1 MNSLLKLL
9 SKNIEGNWLSYQSI
23 YYLQA
28 KKIKIN
34 KFQKNIE
41 RFVDHS
47 LLNYSYIYK
56 YKNLSSR
63 EIIYN
68 YVVENHPKSKFGKL
82 QKIYSNYI
90 QTYELSLNNI
100 NCIETKYLKHEI
112 QYTEYTY
119 IINKNLRIS
128 VIIIKKYNDYIA
140 ISFNSEIKIK

>member
-9 SKNIEGNWLSYQSI
+9 SNNIEGNWLSHQSI

-34 KFQKNIE
+34 KFQKNID
-41 RFVDHS
+41 RFVDQS

-56 YKNLSSR
+56 HLSSK

-68 YVVENHPKSKFGKL
+68 YVTENKQKSKSCKL
-82 QKIYSNYI
+82 QKIYSSYI
-90 QTYELSLNNI
+90 QTYELSLNNT
-100 NCIETKYLKHEI
+100 NCIETQYLKNDI
-112 QYTEYTY
+112 KYTEYTY

-128 VIIIKKYNDYIA
+128 VVIIKKHNNYIA

>member
-9 SKNIEGNWLSYQSI
+9 SNNIEGNWLSHQSI

-34 KFQKNIE
+34 KFQKNID
-41 RFVDHS
+41 RFVDQS
-47 LLNYSYIYK
+47 LQNHSYICK

-68 YVVENHPKSKFGKL
+68 YVAENNPKSKSGIL
-82 QKIYSNYI
+82 QKIYSSCI
-90 QTYELSLNNI
+90 QTYKLSLNNT
-100 NCIETKYLKHEI
+100 NCIEIKYLKNGI

-119 IINKNLRIS
+119 IINKNLKIS
-128 VIIIKKYNDYIA
+128 VIIIKKNNNYIA